1 MHIQALALV
10 VASVSLVLVVKWV
23 RAEGCE
29 QDGMSIVFTLGP
41 EITTDNT
48 QKARRFC
55 TDGYEGE
62 PPLLEE
68 LGKPTLSPIAVADF
82 RC

>member
-1 MHIQALALV
+1 MHIRALALV
-10 VASVSLVLVVKWV
+10 VASVSPVLVVEWV

-29 QDGMSIVFTLGP
+29 QDGMSIV

-68 LGKPTLSPIAVADF
+68 LGSPTLSPIAVADF
-82 RC
+82 KC